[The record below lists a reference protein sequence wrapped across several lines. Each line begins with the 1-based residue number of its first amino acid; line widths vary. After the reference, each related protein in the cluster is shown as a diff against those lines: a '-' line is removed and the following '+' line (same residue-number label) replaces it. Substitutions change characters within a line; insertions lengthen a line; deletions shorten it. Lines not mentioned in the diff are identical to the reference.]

1 MNMRTETTGNAFQ
14 MRRLGERDVDAIL
27 ALCEGNRLF
36 YQYHPPMATRES
48 ILADMTALPPNKS
61 MEDKAYVGFFEDG
74 KLAAILD
81 WISGYP
87 TKEIAWMGLFM
98 VNAEEQGKGVGSGI
112 IRGLAESLKAV
123 GYREIR
129 LGVDK
134 GNPQSFAFWQKNGF
148 EVLREDDYTVMR
160 REI

>member
-1 MNMRTETTGNAFQ
+1 MRTETTGNAFQ

-48 ILADMTALPPNKS
+48 ILADMTALPPGKG
-61 MEDKAYVGFFEDG
+61 MEDKAYVGFFEG
-74 KLAAILD
+74 KKLVAVLD

-87 TKEIAWMGLFM
+87 AKETAWIGLFM
-98 VNAEEQGKGVGSGI
+98 VSVEKQGKGVGSGI
-112 IRGLAESLKAV
+112 IRDMAASLKAV
-123 GYREIR
+123 GYREIQ

-134 GNPQSFAFWQKNGF
+134 GNPQSLAFWTKNGF
-148 EVLREDDYTVMR
+148 EVLREDGYIVMG

>member
-1 MNMRTETTGNAFQ
+1 MRIEKAANTYQ
-14 MRRLGERDVDAIL
+14 VRRLDERDVDAVL

-48 ILADMTALPPNKS
+48 ILTDMAALPPGKR

-74 KLAAILD
+74 KLAAVLD

-87 TKEIAWMGLFM
+87 AKEIVWIGLFM
-98 VNAEEQGKGVGSGI
+98 VSTEKQGKGVGSRI
-112 IRGLAESLKAV
+112 IRGFMESLKAV
-123 GYREIR
+123 GYREIQ
-129 LGVDK
+129 LGVDR
-134 GNPQSFAFWQKNGF
+134 GNPQSFVFWKKNGF
-148 EVLREDDYTVMR
+148 EVLREDAYIVMR

>member
-1 MNMRTETTGNAFQ
+1 MRTETTGNAFQ

-36 YQYHPPMATRES
+36 YQYQ
-48 ILADMTALPPNKS
+48 
-61 MEDKAYVGFFEDG
+61 
-74 KLAAILD
+74 KLVAVLD

-87 TKEIAWMGLFM
+87 AKETAWIGLFM
-98 VNAEEQGKGVGSGI
+98 VSAEKQGKGIGSGI
-112 IRGLAESLKAV
+112 IRDMAASLKAV
-123 GYREIR
+123 GYREIQ

-134 GNPQSFAFWQKNGF
+134 GNPQSFAFWTKNGF
-148 EVLREDDYTVMR
+148 EVLREDGYIVMG